1 MFIPCSDIY
10 FLEIIAHLSLTV
22 GSSGAFRYKKT
33 SKMSILDA
41 IILNKNGV
49 VQCSSVNV
57 LTLMFQLYTL
67 FRYIFSGS
75 ESPRFTESSHQWS
88 FEW

>member
-41 IILNKNGV
+41 IILNKN
-49 VQCSSVNV
+49 V
-57 LTLMFQLYTL
+57 LILMFQLYTL